1 MEYYTF
7 ENNLKIPM
15 GSRMYSVV
23 YSLFG
28 VFLHSLFFII
38 VFMTHSELMALTI
51 NGFVMLLALLL
62 ISIGYLMLK
71 RPNQTCHVPWKQ
83 YLLVLIVMIFILF
96 IFICNRFDLEWLIV
110 ILAFQGLL
118 SLTGW
123 FLIFINLSR
132 HHIIHD
138 SGNKTLYSIRDYYT
152 QVETDQINL
161 EQVESVEIR
170 VSTRSYFISV
180 RFYNQKVFSE
190 SDDPIKMWTWVGLAN
205 VAPFYYKLI
214 YILSHYPIL
223 IVTEGSVELSQWKK
237 FRNRP
242 LKSTSA
248 FFPSH
253 NILTVID
260 RIIEKN
266 DDPDLFAKVNGLP
279 LNNSVGQYKPLK
291 TKFDIES
298 HHDVYI
304 LRAKKRGNI
313 NIFPK
318 IFITTV
324 LLFLLCVLAL
334 LITLTLYIPGSTLYI
349 ISNGSTLP
357 DGDFSKSPQ
366 KIGIF
371 AFFFISMIISLIS
384 LLFGYFFLTDVISR
398 KYIEFWGE
406 FIYISNKVFQKEIT
420 SLIIPKKAL
429 LNIEKSKQTF
439 YLRFMGGDSI
449 KLWKAPPNDHL
460 AGFQVL
466 KTFLQLDMKNPDL
479 KTRLLLYN

>member
-1 MEYYTF
+1 
-7 ENNLKIPM
+7 
-15 GSRMYSVV
+15 
-23 YSLFG
+23 
-28 VFLHSLFFII
+28 
-38 VFMTHSELMALTI
+38 MTHSELMALTI

-96 IFICNRFDLEWLIV
+96 IFICNRFDLGWLIV

-138 SGNKTLYSIRDYYT
+138 SVNKALYSIRDYYT

-170 VSTRSYFISV
+170 VNTRSSFITV
-180 RFYNQKVFSE
+180 RFYNQEVFSE
-190 SDDPIKMWTWVGLAN
+190 SDDPIKMWTWAGLAN
-205 VAPFYYKLI
+205 VSPFYYKLI
-214 YILSHYPIL
+214 HILSHYPIL
-223 IVTEGSVELSQWKK
+223 IVTEGSVALSQWKK

-279 LNNSVGQYKPLK
+279 LNDSVDQYKPLK
-291 TKFDIES
+291 TKFDIEP

-313 NIFPK
+313 NILGK
-318 IFITTV
+318 IFITTA
-324 LLFLLCVLAL
+324 LLFCVLAL
-334 LITLTLYIPGSTLYI
+334 LIILTLYI

-366 KIGIF
+366 KTGII

-406 FIYISNKVFQKEIT
+406 IIYISNKVFQKEIT

-429 LNIEKSKQTF
+429 LNIEKAKQTF

-479 KTRLLLYN
+479 KTRLLLHN

>member
-15 GSRMYSVV
+15 GSRSYSVG
-23 YSLFG
+23 YSLLG
-28 VFLHSLFFII
+28 GFLHSLFFII
-38 VFMTHSELMALTI
+38 VFMTNSELMTLTI

-71 RPNQTCHVPWKQ
+71 RPNKTGHVSWKQ
-83 YLLVLIVMIFILF
+83 YLLVLIVLIFILF
-96 IFICNRFDLEWLIV
+96 VFIWNRFDLEWLLI

-118 SLTGW
+118 SVSGW
-123 FLIFINLSR
+123 VLIFINLPR

-138 SGNKTLYSIRDYYT
+138 SVNKVLYSIRDYYT
-152 QVETDQINL
+152 QVVTDQIKL

-170 VSTRSYFISV
+170 VNTMSYFISV
-180 RFYNQKVFSE
+180 RFYNQKEFSE
-190 SDDPIKMWTWVGLAN
+190 SDDPVKMWTWAGLAN

-214 YILSHYPIL
+214 HILSHYPIL

-248 FFPSH
+248 SFPSH
-253 NILTVID
+253 NILTIID

-313 NIFPK
+313 HILGK

-334 LITLTLYIPGSTLYI
+334 LITLTLYI

-371 AFFFISMIISLIS
+371 AFLFISMIISLIS

-429 LNIEKSKQTF
+429 LNIEKAKQTF

-449 KLWKAPPNDHL
+449 KLWEAPPNDHL

>member
-15 GSRMYSVV
+15 GSRQYSVGW
-23 YSLFG
+23 SLLG
-28 VFLHSLFFII
+28 VFLHSLFF
-38 VFMTHSELMALTI
+38 VFVYITHSELIALTI
-51 NGFVMLLALLL
+51 NGFVMLLTLMLV
-62 ISIGYLMLK
+62 SIGYLMLE
-71 RPNQTCHVPWKQ
+71 RPNKTCHVSWKQ
-83 YLLVLIVMIFILF
+83 YLSVLTVMIIILF
-96 IFICNRFDLEWLIV
+96 VFTFNRFDLEWFIF
-110 ILAFQGLL
+110 ILVFQGLS

-123 FLIFINLSR
+123 FLIFINFPR

-138 SGNKTLYSIRDYYT
+138 SVNKALHSIRDYYT
-152 QVETDQINL
+152 QVLTEQINL
-161 EQVESVEIR
+161 EQVKSVEIR
-170 VSTRSYFISV
+170 VNTRSYFISA
-180 RFYNQKVFSE
+180 RFYNQKEFSE
-190 SDDPIKMWTWVGLAN
+190 SDDPIKMWTFAGLGD
-205 VAPFYYKLI
+205 VTPFYYKLI
-214 YILSHYPIL
+214 HILSHYPIL

-242 LKSTSA
+242 FKSTSA
-248 FFPSH
+248 SFPNH

-260 RIIEKN
+260 RIIEKK
-266 DDPDLFAKVNGLP
+266 DDPDLNAKVNRLP
-279 LNNSVGQYKPLK
+279 LNDSVDQYKPLN

-298 HHDVYI
+298 HQDVYI

-313 NIFPK
+313 NILGK

-324 LLFLLCVLAL
+324 FVVFICVLAL
-334 LITLTLYIPGSTLYI
+334 LIILTLYI

-357 DGDFSKSPQ
+357 DGAFSTFPQ
-366 KIGIF
+366 KIGIIT
-371 AFFFISMIISLIS
+371 FFFISIIVSLIS

-460 AGFQVL
+460 AGFQIL

>member
-1 MEYYTF
+1 
-7 ENNLKIPM
+7 M
-15 GSRMYSVV
+15 GSRLYSVV
-23 YSLFG
+23 NSLFG
-28 VFLHSLFFII
+28 IFLHSLFFII
-38 VFMTHSELMALTI
+38 VFIIHSELITLTI

-71 RPNQTCHVPWKQ
+71 WPNQTCHVPWKQ
-83 YLLVLIVMIFILF
+83 YLLVLTVMIFILF
-96 IFICNRFDLEWLIV
+96 IFICNRFDLELLIF
-110 ILAFQGLL
+110 ILVFQGLL

-123 FLIFINLSR
+123 FIIFINLPR

-138 SGNKTLYSIRDYYT
+138 SVNKVLYSIRDFYT
-152 QVETDQINL
+152 QVVTDQINL

-170 VSTRSYFISV
+170 VSTSSYFISV
-180 RFYNQKVFSE
+180 RFYNQIEFSE
-190 SDDPIKMWTWVGLAN
+190 SDDPIKMWTWAGLAN

-214 YILSHYPIL
+214 HILSHYPVL
-223 IVTEGSVELSQWKK
+223 IVTKGSVELSQWKK

-242 LKSTSA
+242 HKSTSA
-248 FFPSH
+248 VFPSH

-260 RIIEKN
+260 QIIEKN
-266 DDPDLFAKVNGLP
+266 DDLDPYTKVKGLP
-279 LNNSVGQYKPLK
+279 LNDLVDQYKPLK

-313 NIFPK
+313 NILGR
-318 IFITTV
+318 IIITT
-324 LLFLLCVLAL
+324 FLIFFLCVLAL
-334 LITLTLYIPGSTLYI
+334 LIILTLYI

-366 KIGIF
+366 EIGIIK
-371 AFFFISMIISLIS
+371 FFLISIIISLIS
-384 LLFGYFFLTDVISR
+384 LLFGYLFLTDVISR

-406 FIYISNKVFQKEIT
+406 FINISNKVFQKEIT

-439 YLRFMGGDSI
+439 YLRFMGGDSM

-460 AGFQVL
+460 AGFQIL

-479 KTRLLLYN
+479 ETRLLLYNK